1 MSLTTVIVVV
11 AMSARAVVV
20 VSVVILIL
28 DVACARAGIVEGNYD
43 NMEHKEVKCN
53 GSMGN
58 MELE

>member
-1 MSLTTVIVVV
+1 MIVVV
-11 AMSARAVVV
+11 AMSARVVVV

-53 GSMGN
+53 GSIIIPQYG
-58 MELE
+58 